1 MIAKE
6 SKVNLMISIYMGL
19 REGKN
24 TYIIHT
30 IFSIEDPS
38 SLQWLPTQLL

>member
-19 REGKN
+19 REGN
-24 TYIIHT
+24 NIIHI

-38 SLQWLPTQLL
+38 SLQWLPTHLL

>member
-19 REGKN
+19 REGYN
-24 TYIIHT
+24 IIHT

-38 SLQWLPTQLL
+38 SLQ